1 MEKKNISMGFVFTAL
16 FAALTASAFFV
27 QIPLPGGIP
36 IILQDMMA
44 MLCGLLLGPVYG
56 GAAVLLFLLL
66 GVMGLPVFS
75 GKAGISVLVYGPTCG
90 FLWGCF
96 AAAVIAGL
104 FLKLVLKES
113 DEESKA
119 KKWIMVILACVLA
132 TVIVFAMGIVGFMKI
147 TGSSIEKTI
156 AAVVVPFIPGNL
168 IKIFI
173 MVNLTRKFRS
183 KIKSLIEGK
192 HE

>member
-1 MEKKNISMGFVFTAL
+1 
-16 FAALTASAFFV
+16 
-27 QIPLPGGIP
+27 
-36 IILQDMMA
+36 
-44 MLCGLLLGPVYG
+44 
-56 GAAVLLFLLL
+56 
-66 GVMGLPVFS
+66 
-75 GKAGISVLVYGPTCG
+75 
-90 FLWGCF
+90 
-96 AAAVIAGL
+96 
-104 FLKLVLKES
+104 
-113 DEESKA
+113 
-119 KKWIMVILACVLA
+119 
-132 TVIVFAMGIVGFMKI
+132 MGIVGFMKI

>member
-16 FAALTASAFFV
+16 FAALTAAAFFV

-75 GKAGISVLVYGPTCG
+75 GKAGISVLVYGPTGG
-90 FLWGCF
+90 FLWGYF

-173 MVNLTRKFRS
+173 MVNLTRKFRF